1 MADFTQLPANLPIP
15 QDDGAAAHLIGMR
28 IPSIALTSTS
38 GGDVNPGELSGTS
51 LIYCYPMT
59 GRPDTPLPQGW
70 DDIPG
75 ARGCTPQ
82 SCAYRDCHHELTA
95 LGVTVFG
102 LSSQTTDYQSEMASR
117 LHLPFA
123 VLSDAGLVLQKA
135 LNLPTFETSGMTLL
149 KRLTIIVVDGVIQA
163 VHYPVFPSDSDPTWA
178 LATLK
183 NGAPSN

>member
-28 IPSIALTSTS
+28 MPSIALASTS
-38 GGDVNPGELSGTS
+38 GGDVNPGKLSGTS

-82 SCAYRDCHHELTA
+82 SCAYRDCHYELTA

-102 LSSQTTDYQSEMASR
+102 LSSQTSDYQSEMASR

-123 VLSDAGLVLQKA
+123 VLSDAGFAMQKA
-135 LNLPTFETSGMTLL
+135 LNLPTFDTSDMTLL
-149 KRLTIIVVDGVIQA
+149 KRLTMIVVDGLIQA
-163 VHYPVFPSDSDPTWA
+163 VHYPVFPSDSDAAWA